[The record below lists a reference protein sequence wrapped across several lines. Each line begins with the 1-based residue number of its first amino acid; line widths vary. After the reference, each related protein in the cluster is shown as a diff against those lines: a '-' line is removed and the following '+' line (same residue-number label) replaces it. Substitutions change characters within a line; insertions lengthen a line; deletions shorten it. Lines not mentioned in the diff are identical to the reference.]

1 MANTVYS
8 MAFTTA
14 PLLFSET
21 MRVAELLAQ
30 TPDWSHVR
38 ETVLND
44 NLLQMR
50 TDNSAKRIF
59 NEISSRLKQLTPG
72 QMALLLAGSL
82 REQNYLLWLA
92 FCKRYQFVYEF
103 AAEVVREKLLRLDM
117 SLPYEEYDLFFHNK
131 AEWHPE
137 VERVAEATRKK
148 QRQFLFRIMRE
159 AELLTD
165 RHEIVPAVLSSQLTA
180 VIQADNPAHL
190 SIFPVR

>member
-72 QMALLLAGSL
+72 QMALLLAGSR

-103 AAEVVREKLLRLDM
+103 AAEVMREKYLRLDL
-117 SLPYEEYDLFFHNK
+117 SLTIEDYEVFWNGK

-137 VERVAEATRKK
+137 VQRVAQATRQK
-148 QRQFLFRIMRE
+148 QRQIVFKTMRE

-165 RHEIVPAVLSSQLTA
+165 QHEIVPAVLSSQLTA
-180 VIQADNPAHL
+180 VLQADDPAHL